1 MNYQISGSAVYNDFN
16 KEDSGS
22 FTSMNSNKE
31 CCQNQHSKLNLNSNI
46 LPVQDKLSSTSF
58 RLLKRKNC
66 ESKMILSTTRSD
78 SSRSIYIIEN
88 MKGGR
93 K

>member
-1 MNYQISGSAVYNDFN
+1 MMGNDFN
-16 KEDSGS
+16 RSNSGNFS
-22 FTSMNSNKE
+22 GE

-46 LPVQDKLSSTSF
+46 LPVRDKLSSTSF

-66 ESKMILSTTRSD
+66 ESKIIFETLRGV
-78 SSRSIYIIEN
+78 SSQRFSLTN